1 MTYQEM
7 LTSVLILPEG
17 ERRRLMRAHWRD
29 AFSEGFIAYVQSQID
44 ATEAYIRGEKR
55 GLSAWLPDMV
65 EAVFVEGNKVYLGQ
79 LLTVW
84 DSMKTV
90 YAQLQT
96 ASAEEGNPTGMAEK
110 AGPQVMP
117 AGQVITG
124 ATDCARCGAATAG
137 GICGACADH
146 DAFVEQD
153 HLDYEQSLNDQ
164 AYYRQ
169 QYDNHQVDMSYYDG
183 QSDFY
188 NNQ

>member
-7 LTSVLILPEG
+7 LSSVLILPEG

-29 AFSEGFIAYVQSQID
+29 AFSDGFIAYVQSQID

-84 DSMKTV
+84 ESMKVV
-90 YAQLQT
+90 YAQLQA
-96 ASAEEGNPTGMAEK
+96 ASAEEGNPTGMA
-110 AGPQVMP
+110 ARASGSVMP

-124 ATDCARCGAATAG
+124 AGECARCGAAAQA
-137 GICGACADH
+137 GICDACADH
-146 DAFVEQD
+146 DAFIEQEHVE
-153 HLDYEQSLNDQ
+153 YERQLNDQ
-164 AYYRQ
+164 EYYRQ
-169 QYDNHQVDMSYYDG
+169 QYDNHQADASYYDG

-188 NNQ
+188 NSQ